1 MGLINEESF
10 MQQDREDLLA
20 ILNMRFG
27 EITAD
32 VLQMIE
38 EQKDLNTLQRLILV
52 ASNAPVIDVFLEEIR
67 EGDQAY
73 KLIGERYNPMG
84 LG

>member
-38 EQKDLNTLQRLILV
+38 EQNDLNILQRLILV

-73 KLIGERYNPMG
+73 KLTGERYNPMG